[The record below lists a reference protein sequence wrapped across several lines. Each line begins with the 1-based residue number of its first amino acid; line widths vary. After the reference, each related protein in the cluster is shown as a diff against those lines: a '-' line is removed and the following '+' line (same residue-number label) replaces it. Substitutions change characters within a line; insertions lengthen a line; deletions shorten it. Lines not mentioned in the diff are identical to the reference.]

1 LDRHLNI
8 EDFGKLMRIASANHC
23 VYNQQFCTGFSN
35 LLFSPSEESRA
46 AAHRCWER
54 VNSRPDREPA
64 VSEATIKAQVT
75 ALIAWSQG
83 NGSAFPRLG
92 EIKQPVLVANG
103 NQYPET
109 FSRHVLEFLK

>member
-1 LDRHLNI
+1 MLDCPHLVRRLVLA
-8 EDFGKLMRIASANHC
+8 G
-23 VYNQQFCTGFSN
+23 TGPGGGEGIVLAGPEIRQVSGRPILGLEETLF
-35 LLFSPSEESRA
+35 LLFSPSEESLA
-46 AAHRCWER
+46 AAHRYWER

-64 VSEATIKAQVT
+64 VSEAAVKAQVT

-103 NQYPET
+103 
-109 FSRHVLEFLK
+109 

>member
-1 LDRHLNI
+1 
-8 EDFGKLMRIASANHC
+8 
-23 VYNQQFCTGFSN
+23 
-35 LLFSPSEESRA
+35 
-46 AAHRCWER
+46 

-83 NGSAFPRLG
+83 DGSAFPRLG

-103 NQYPET
+103 NNDVMVPTIT
-109 FSRHVLEFLK
+109 FYSGSRKTVTRVLAPNSHGFNIGTNVTSLRVAIPVRWK